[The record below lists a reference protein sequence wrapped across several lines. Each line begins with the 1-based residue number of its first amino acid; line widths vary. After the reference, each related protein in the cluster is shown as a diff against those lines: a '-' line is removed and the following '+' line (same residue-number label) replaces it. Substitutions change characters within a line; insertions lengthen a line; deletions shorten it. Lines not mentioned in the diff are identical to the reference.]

1 MGRTGAEG
9 AVDRGIL
16 MAKVKQTPIVDVV
29 VLPSMMETIEL
40 VDRTWIFLGYE
51 S

>member
-1 MGRTGAEG
+1 MFSA
-9 AVDRGIL
+9 
-16 MAKVKQTPIVDVV
+16 VKQTPIVDVV